1 MATSGVP
8 LLEAG
13 DLQLARGRRMV
24 LQVPHLALAAGERL
38 ALVGPNG
45 AGKSTLLETLA
56 LLHRPAEGVVR
67 VGGAPVRWEPGELVR
82 LRRRMAVVFQR
93 PLLLRGSL
101 LDNAALGLRLRGVP
115 VGAARAAVC
124 PWLERL
130 GIAHLADRPAGRVSV
145 GEAQRASLARALA
158 FDPEVLLLDE
168 PFAAL
173 DSLARRQLMLDLAAV
188 LEERCCSVV
197 LVTHDWREVRHL
209 AERVAVLFDGQVA
222 QMGRVAEVEGH
233 PANAMVAALIAA
245 AS

>member
-1 MATSGVP
+1 MATSAVP
-8 LLEAG
+8 LLEVV
-13 DLQLARGRRMV
+13 DLELARGPRTV

-56 LLHRPAEGVVR
+56 LLHRPAGGDVR
-67 VGGAPVRWEPGELVR
+67 VAGAPVRWEPGELVR

-115 VGAARAAVC
+115 AAEARAAVR

-158 FDPEVLLLDE
+158 LDPEVLLDE

-173 DSLARRQLMLDLAAV
+173 DSVARRQLMLDLAA
-188 LEERCCSVV
+188 LLAERPCAVV

-209 AERVAVLFDGQVA
+209 AERVAVLFGGQVA
-222 QMGRVAEVEGH
+222 QMGRVAEVEAH
-233 PANAMVAALIAA
+233 PAGEAVAALIAA

>member
-1 MATSGVP
+1 MATSGGP
-8 LLEAG
+8 LLEAV
-13 DLQLARGRRMV
+13 DLQLVRERRMV
-24 LQVPHLALAAGERL
+24 LRVPHLALAVGERL

-56 LLHRPAEGVVR
+56 LLHRPAAGVVR
-67 VGGAPVRWEPGELVR
+67 VAGAPVRWEAGELVR

-93 PLLLRGSL
+93 SLLLRGSL

-115 VGAARAAVC
+115 AAEARAAVR

-130 GIAHLADRPAGRVSV
+130 GIAHLAARPAGRVSV

-158 FDPEVLLLDE
+158 LDPEVLLLDE

-173 DSLARRQLMLDLAAV
+173 DSLARRQLMIDLAA
-188 LEERCCSVV
+188 LLNARPCAVV

-209 AERVAVLFDGQVA
+209 AERVAVLFGGQVA
-222 QMGRVAEVEGH
+222 QMGRVAAVEAR
-233 PANAMVAALIAA
+233 PASEAVAALIAA

>member
-8 LLEAG
+8 LLEVG
-13 DLQLARGRRMV
+13 DLQLVRGRRLV

-56 LLHRPAEGVVR
+56 LLHRPAAGVVR
-67 VGGAPVRWEPGELVR
+67 VAGEPVRWEPGELVR

-101 LDNAALGLRLRGVP
+101 LDNVALGLRLRGVP
-115 VGAARAAVC
+115 AAEARGAVR
-124 PWLERL
+124 PWLDRL
-130 GIAHLADRPAGRVSV
+130 GIAHLAERPAGRVSV

-158 FDPEVLLLDE
+158 LDPDVLLLDE
-168 PFAAL
+168 PFAAR
-173 DSLARRQLMLDLAAV
+173 DSLARRQLMLDLAA
-188 LEERCCSVV
+188 LLAGRPCAVV

-209 AERVAVLFDGQVA
+209 AERVAVLFGGQVA
-222 QMGRVAEVEGH
+222 QVGRVAAVEAH
-233 PANAMVAALIAA
+233 PASAAVAALIAA

>member
-1 MATSGVP
+1 MATSSGP
-8 LLEAG
+8 LLEAC
-13 DLQLARGRRMV
+13 DLQLVRGRRTV
-24 LQVPHLALAAGERL
+24 LQVPHLALAAGARL

-56 LLHRPAEGVVR
+56 LLHRPAKGVVR
-67 VGGAPVRWEPGELVR
+67 VAGAPVRWEPGELVR

-115 VGAARAAVC
+115 VAAARAAVR
-124 PWLERL
+124 PWLEQL

-158 FDPEVLLLDE
+158 LDPDVLLLDE

-173 DSLARRQLMLDLAAV
+173 DSLARRQLMLDLAA
-188 LEERCCSVV
+188 LLAERPCAVV

-209 AERVAVLFDGQVA
+209 AERVAVLFGGQVA
-222 QMGRVAEVEGH
+222 QVGRVADVEAR
-233 PANAMVAALIAA
+233 PAGEAVAALIAA